1 MDSATGFHD
10 TYCLSVLNSNKIH
23 VEKSHFEPIV
33 VKTMEYKICCHFG
46 ICWIHFTS
54 QVSMAGPASG
64 CTSPFLMPPP
74 GKSAAPMVI
83 TGKSTS
89 TGPGKEPNT
98 FCLWLI
104 G

>member
-1 MDSATGFHD
+1 MVQYLLPLSAEFKQNFMLKRVI
-10 TYCLSVLNSNKIH
+10 LSQLSRRM
-23 VEKSHFEPIV
+23 
-33 VKTMEYKICCHFG
+33 MEYKLCCHFG

-54 QVSMAGPASG
+54 QVGMAGIASG
-64 CTSPFLMPPP
+64 STSPFVMPPP
-74 GKSAAPMVI
+74 GTSAAPMVI
-83 TGKSTS
+83 TGAPTS

>member
-1 MDSATGFHD
+1 MNVYPVDSAIGFHD
-10 TYCLSVLNSNKIH
+10 TYCLSVLNSNKR
-23 VEKSHFEPIV
+23 HFEPIV
-33 VKTMEYKICCHFG
+33 SKTMEYKILLSFG

-54 QVSMAGPASG
+54 QVGMAGLASG
-64 CTSPFLMPPP
+64 CTSPFVMSPP
-74 GKSAAPMVI
+74 GTSAAPMVI
-83 TGKSTS
+83 TGAPTS